1 MIQAPPITSWPVATR
16 SRVAKAIFDAALPTC
31 GYLFEHRDGAWRVEP
46 ISELPQQYI
55 EPPRDAVFGFLVEQL
70 SPALAVLKTLYG
82 IEDEPPVRNLTAS
95 PPPDSLC
102 DEAVAAPKRRTRKPS
117 IAELVKQAEKTGRRV
132 TSVTTPDGMIINFG
146 EPEPAALDNPWPLDE
161 FRTKETKQ

>member
-1 MIQAPPITSWPVATR
+1 MVD
-16 SRVAKAIFDAALPTC
+16 AILDAALPTC
-31 GYLFEHRDGAWRVEP
+31 AYRFEHRDSAWRVEP

-55 EPPRDAVFGFLVEQL
+55 EPPDDAVFDFLVERL
-70 SPALAVLKTLYG
+70 CPALAVLKTIYG
-82 IEDEPPVRNLTAS
+82 IDDEPPVRNLTAS

-117 IAELVKQAEKTGRRV
+117 IARQIKQAEKTGKRV

-146 EPEPAALDNPWPLDE
+146 DPEPSAANNPWLADL
-161 FRTKETKQ
+161 KVTKQ